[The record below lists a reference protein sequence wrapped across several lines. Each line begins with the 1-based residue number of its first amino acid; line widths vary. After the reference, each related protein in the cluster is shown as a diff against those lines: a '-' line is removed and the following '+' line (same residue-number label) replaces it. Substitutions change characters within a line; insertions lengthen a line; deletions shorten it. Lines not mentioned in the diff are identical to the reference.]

1 MPANLL
7 TKRKRTV
14 NPKLLNDDNVSI
26 DAIKRREL
34 EALNAL
40 KSVTPPQASSNVS
53 HSNSSTSRRASVEAV
68 DDNENIHLPNAGSP
82 KNPNT
87 IIESVADDD
96 DDDIYVTDTHGMA
109 RDTAKEAEKKGAE
122 TEEEPEETDEDELSK
137 SATTHCDMQLIPPN

>member
-1 MPANLL
+1 M
-7 TKRKRTV
+7 
-14 NPKLLNDDNVSI
+14 
-26 DAIKRREL
+26 
-34 EALNAL
+34 
-40 KSVTPPQASSNVS
+40 S

-68 DDNENIHLPNAGSP
+68 DDNKNIHLPNAGSP

-87 IIESVADDD
+87 IIESVADDDD